1 MLQFVEFSKIGEHRA
16 VLGPMPNGIK
26 EWGAF
31 IKRNP
36 SAPGGLDRTFLNK
49 DRGSVWML
57 LPEAPLGHVIE
68 WGGKN
73 RKGVDA
79 SRHYWTIIAVSE
91 RGMTVDSLADKDEES
106 EAFKLEIDALHDAM
120 IEAIAVCL
128 AFSTRIPDGW
138 ASVIAHLDEIKQAR
152 DARAAEDFADGL
164 TSQLVCG
171 ALASRNAHLDI
182 ARSNE
187 ARAAQRDV
195 SAERIAELVA
205 QRDEAIAARDEA
217 MAERSIIVAMIR
229 SCAQRDEARGL
240 GPIAAAQ
247 HMLAALIEQG
257 HHYDYAQGRLGLGD
271 EA

>member
-57 LPEAPLGHVIE
+57 LPDAPLGHVIE

-79 SRHYWTIIAVSE
+79 PRHYWTIIAVSE
-91 RGMTVDSLADKDEES
+91 RGMTVDSLNDKDEES
-106 EAFKLEIDALHDAM
+106 AAFKLELDALHAAM

-128 AFSTRIPDGW
+128 TFSTRIPDGW
-138 ASVIAHLDEIKQAR
+138 ASVIAHLDEIKQAKDAPR
-152 DARAAEDFADGL
+152 DEWDATHGH
-164 TSQLVCG
+164 TTW
-171 ALASRNAHLDI
+171 
-182 ARSNE
+182 
-187 ARAAQRDV
+187 

-257 HHYDYAQGRLGLGD
+257 HHYDYAQGRIGLGD